1 MNEDGSGSVRSVG
14 AAASPTP
21 AQGDGTA
28 HGGRRSGGRR
38 RGNRPGA
45 AAGKPVE
52 RDVNYRQLKNPF
64 PTMDLFSA
72 DETEAMHTTALHML
86 EELGMKVLLPEARD
100 LFARGGALVDEG
112 SQIVRIGRDMVHA
125 ALASAPKSFTCRA
138 GARKRDFVLELG
150 SLVFQAG
157 AGAPYATDLQR
168 GRRAGSA
175 SDYVEYLKLTQ
186 HFDVLQMISPQVE
199 PQDVDNH
206 LRHYFTTHAQM
217 TLTDKFPFIFSRGTP
232 QVMDCFEMISDF
244 RGLSVDEFRG
254 QPHCYTIINT
264 NSPRTLDIPMAQ
276 GLIDFARH
284 GQMSIVTPFT
294 LMGAMAP
301 ITVAGSITLS
311 HAEALAA
318 IVLTQLTNPGA
329 PVCYGT
335 FTSNVDIK
343 SGAPAFGTPAH
354 FQASLAAG
362 QLARHIGL
370 PWRSAAGSASNLN
383 DVQAANENQMGLWG
397 CLMAGASVIIH
408 AAGWIEG
415 GLTVSF
421 EKLVT
426 DVEVLN
432 MVAELCAGAR
442 AGPDEIG
449 YHHAI
454 AEVEP
459 QGHFFA
465 TSQTMARYSSEFYQP
480 IVHDYANFGTW
491 TERGGSDANQR
502 ATAVWQRIIRDFEPP
517 AVDGAR
523 TEALQGFIDRRSAQG
538 GAPPES

>member
-1 MNEDGSGSVRSVG
+1 MSRGERR
-14 AAASPTP
+14 
-21 AQGDGTA
+21 
-28 HGGRRSGGRR
+28 RRS
-38 RGNRPGA
+38 NREGPAVGE
-45 AAGKPVE
+45 PVK
-52 RDVNYRQLKNPF
+52 RDVNYRQLRNPF
-64 PTMDLFSA
+64 PPMDVFSA
-72 DETEAMHTTALHML
+72 DQIADMHETALRML
-86 EELGMKVLLPEARD
+86 EELGMKVLLPEARRI
-100 LFARGGALVDEG
+100 FASGGARVDEG
-112 SQIVRIGRDMVHA
+112 SQMVHIGRDMVEHA
-125 ALASAPKSFTCRA
+125 LSEAPRSIHCQA
-138 GARKRDFVLELG
+138 GARDRDFVLELG

-157 AGAPYATDLQR
+157 AGAPYATDLVQ

-175 SDYVEYLKLTQ
+175 RDYIDYLKLTH

-206 LRHYFTTHAQM
+206 LRHYFTTRAQM
-217 TLTDKFPFIFSRGTP
+217 QHTDKFPFIFSRGTP
-232 QVMDCFEMISDF
+232 QVMDCFEMIRDF
-244 RGLSVDEFRG
+244 RGLSDNAF
-254 QPHCYTIINT
+254 QADPHCYTIINT

-276 GLIDFARH
+276 GLIDFARN
-284 GQMSIVTPFT
+284 GQMSIITPFT

-311 HAEALAA
+311 HAEALAS
-318 IVLTQLTNPGA
+318 IVLTQLARPGA

-397 CLMAGASVIIH
+397 CLMAGATVVIH
-408 AAGWIEG
+408 AAGWLEG
-415 GLTVSF
+415 GLSVSF

-432 MVAELCAGAR
+432 MIAELCAGAQ

-449 YHHAI
+449 YDNAVR
-454 AEVEP
+454 EVEP

-465 TSQTMARYSSEFYQP
+465 TSQTMARYNTEFYQP

-491 TERGGSDANQR
+491 TERGSVDANRR
-502 ATAVWQRIIRDFEPP
+502 ATKVWQDIVQTAQGP

-523 TEALQGFIDRRSAQG
+523 MEALNAFIDRRTAAG